1 MATIRSKGRREI
13 QVPTPEED
21 MAITAGALSD
31 ADNPPLDDVFF
42 ESAVP
47 FSQAVPALAVAAR
60 RGRPRLAQDSRMVT
74 LRMEGEL
81 VDAFKQVAAAQGGAY
96 QAIMREAL
104 RDWLRSRG

>member
-1 MATIRSKGRREI
+1 MATIRTKGGREI

-31 ADNPPLDDVFF
+31 ADNPPLDDAFF
-42 ESAVP
+42 ERAVP
-47 FSQAVPALAVAAR
+47 LSQAAPALAAAVR